1 MANDIKDTDYY
12 KTSLSSLVEEIN
24 NGVGLFHDR
33 DFSRFDLRAVELDD
47 VEFKAC
53 RFDHANLAKNDLNKV
68 RFINCSMIGVIM
80 TSSMITECSFDDC
93 EMMDASFDQA
103 YFRATK
109 FHDVEVKDIN
119 FSQAQLDGP
128 TISSIMSKEGQI
140 SRVIIRDTDISDMTI
155 QSFKLFDCQFESV
168 NFDNV
173 TFMDT
178 LMIDCRFPMSRFKHC
193 SFNDGCKTDGG
204 TFSLAHF
211 EMTSFNNMH
220 LDKATRFYS
229 AKMDVFTLE
238 SLSKVLKEVFGVK
251 LVTEGQ
257 QTGAQLGDATYLNC
271 DFSDTDFKEAWL
283 YKARFFKCDFRSAQL
298 EGANLILSQFHDCD
312 LSMTNLS
319 WLRIHA
325 AIFRDCNFKK
335 SSWLLNMG
343 FYPVFYDCDFTEA
356 DGKWSKRHPMYS
368 KVNFLKYHLAFN
380 CPNFDTVFPEPVQR
394 HGDNGQWIYRYDK
407 YPGNWD
413 CVVNEERGWPE
424 DFGPNPERLADN
436 CKHLHSQSRKL
447 MLKKDHNNG

>member
-1 MANDIKDTDYY
+1 M
-12 KTSLSSLVEEIN
+12 
-24 NGVGLFHDR
+24 
-33 DFSRFDLRAVELDD
+33 ELDD
-47 VEFKAC
+47 VEFKDC
-53 RFDHANLAKNDLNKV
+53 LFDHANLEKNDLNKV

-168 NFDNV
+168 NFDNI

-271 DFSDTDFKEAWL
+271 DFSDTDFKDAWL
-283 YKARFFKCDFRSAQL
+283 YKARFFLCNFSSAKFT
-298 EGANLILSQFHDCD
+298 GANLILSQFHQC
-312 LSMTNLS
+312 NLS
-319 WLRIHA
+319 SAWFSWVRIHA
-325 AIFRDCNFKK
+325 AIFRRCDFRK
-335 SSWLLNMG
+335 SDWRLNLG
-343 FYPVFYDCDFTEA
+343 YYPAFYDCDFTDA
-356 DGKWSKRHPMYS
+356 NGNWKFYYKDTKFPHFSKA
-368 KVNFLKYHLAFN
+368 NFLKYHNAFN
-380 CPNFDTVFPEPVQR
+380 CPNFEDEEKGVFIEPHEACQDR
-394 HGDNGQWIYRYDK
+394 AYPIYAYRYDIL
-407 YPGNWD
+407 PGQWD
-413 CVVNEERGWPE
+413 LYVGRNGDGYKFIPDE
-424 DFGPNPERLADN
+424 FGPNEGKLTDN
-436 CKHLHSQSRKL
+436 CKHLHSQSRVLFSKQDRDIVPACGACMDAQSGRKQSL
-447 MLKKDHNNG
+447 IARNAHG